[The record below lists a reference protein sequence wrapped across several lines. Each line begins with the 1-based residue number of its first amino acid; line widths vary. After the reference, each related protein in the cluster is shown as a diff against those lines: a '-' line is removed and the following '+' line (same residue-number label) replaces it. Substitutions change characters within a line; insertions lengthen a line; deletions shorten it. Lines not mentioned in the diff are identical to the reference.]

1 MSASFLLV
9 LCPILIEFSSAVTK
23 QYRLPPQVAYAGKE
37 TRIHLGKH
45 FESEHDADLSY
56 LIAMYDD
63 DVNPPK
69 KISTLPDWVEWDES
83 IPSLHINAP
92 ANLSDI
98 NPVYEFRIMAMV
110 ENNKE
115 EMAEEKVI
123 VVIAHS
129 CFNKCPKH
137 FGIGCEDWDL
147 YMTAAG
153 VYGVIMLI
161 TGCIAHCIIGTA
173 HEWVMNRDRKR
184 RVDDDRMGRRI
195 EYARLKKFEN
205 VSDDEMN
212 HWSSDDD
219 DVWRPHGKPKEFNC
233 TKCTKRWLWICWI
246 NCCCF
251 KTDRFMK

>member
-1 MSASFLLV
+1 MNKRYKNIAL
-9 LCPILIEFSSAVTK
+9 SSTK
-23 QYRLPPQVAYAGKE
+23 IYN
-37 TRIHLGKH
+37 
-45 FESEHDADLSY
+45 SEHGADLSY

-63 DVNPPK
+63 DVDPPK
-69 KISTLPDWVEWDES
+69 RISKLPSWVEWDES

-92 ANLSDI
+92 SNLSNI

-115 EMAEEKVI
+115 EMAEEKLI

-129 CFNKCPKH
+129 CFNMCPKH

-153 VYGVIMLI
+153 LYGVVMLM
-161 TGCIAHCIIGTA
+161 TGCIIHCIIGTA

-184 RVDDDRMGRRI
+184 RVDDERIGRRL
-195 EYARLKKFEN
+195 EYMRLKKQGN
-205 VSDDEMN
+205 YSDDEMN
-212 HWSSDDD
+212 HWSSDEDE
-219 DVWRPHGKPKEFNC
+219 VWRPQAMKKEFDC
-233 TKCTKRWLWICWI
+233 QKITKRYLWIFWL

-251 KTDRFMK
+251 KTDRLV